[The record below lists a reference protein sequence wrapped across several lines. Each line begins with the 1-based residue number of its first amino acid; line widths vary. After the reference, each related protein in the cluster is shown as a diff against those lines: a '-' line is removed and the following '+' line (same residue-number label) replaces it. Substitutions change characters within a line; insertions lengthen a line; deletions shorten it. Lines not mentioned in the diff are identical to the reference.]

1 VAVNLSARQFAQ
13 PDLAE
18 MVASILHEATLDP
31 ARLVLEITE
40 SATID
45 ETDQPLETLL
55 ALKRLGV
62 RVFLDDFG
70 TGYSSL
76 SYLRQFPIDALKV
89 DRAFVATLGQ
99 AGDDGA
105 ILTAVARMAD
115 ALGLDVIAEGVETAD
130 QARRLHLL
138 GYDFAQGFHFARPQP
153 PEAVRTLL
161 GIDREM
167 AARPPW
173 PASGAALAFGGA
185 A

>member
-18 MVASILHEATLDP
+18 MVASVLREAGLDP
-31 ARLVLEITE
+31 TRLVLEITE
-40 SATID
+40 SVTID
-45 ETDQPLETLL
+45 EADQPLETLL

-76 SYLRQFPIDALKV
+76 SYLRRFPIDALKV

-105 ILTAVARMAD
+105 ILTAVERMAD

-138 GYDFAQGFHFARPQP
+138 GYDLAQGYHFAHPQP
-153 PEAVRTLL
+153 PEAVRAMFA
-161 GIDREM
+161 IDREV
-167 AARPPW
+167 AVRPPRTP
-173 PASGAALAFGGA
+173 PAAAVPLGDA